1 MFEHPDGAGGEGRVQ
16 ARLESPRRH
25 YAIPAHLP
33 GELAPLDGGSSRR
46 STVMRLGP
54 SGQPAHIRVIRR
66 RSRLTR
72 HRPGASGA
80 HPVRTSTP
88 PRPLG
93 HTVGRPAGVVE
104 SCRGMPHRF
113 LLDSWSFHISVVR
126 TCPHI
131 RSGRRRIAL
140 LVQARARK
148 REAGKVGPGGVHT
161 DEHVRAWS
169 RGVAPSLLPLR
180 LRAGSRAPRSTSAR
194 GTDGILRTV
203 DNGVAGHA
211 TVSS

>member
-54 SGQPAHIRVIRR
+54 SGQPAYIRVIRR

-80 HPVRTSTP
+80 HRVQTRTP
-88 PRPLG
+88 PRPLR
-93 HTVGRPAGVVE
+93 HTAGRPAGVVE

-113 LLDSWSFHISVVR
+113 LLDSWSFHISVVNWKSAYKSSAR
-126 TCPHI
+126 WTPLRRLAPRRCRLALTPGRPPH
-131 RSGRRRIAL
+131 
-140 LVQARARK
+140 
-148 REAGKVGPGGVHT
+148 PGG
-161 DEHVRAWS
+161 
-169 RGVAPSLLPLR
+169 
-180 LRAGSRAPRSTSAR
+180 LRAGPGR
-194 GTDGILRTV
+194 GGTHPQDGS
-203 DNGVAGHA
+203 DAA
-211 TVSS
+211 SSG

>member
-54 SGQPAHIRVIRR
+54 SGQPAYIRVIRR

-80 HPVRTSTP
+80 HRVQTRTP
-88 PRPLG
+88 PRPLR
-93 HTVGRPAGVVE
+93 HTAGRPAGVVE

-113 LLDSWSFHISVVR
+113 LLDSWSFHISVVNWKSVYKSSAR
-126 TCPHI
+126 WTPLRRLAPAPFPAGGYPMPACPYPG
-131 RSGRRRIAL
+131 SAATPRRPPCR
-140 LVQARARK
+140 
-148 REAGKVGPGGVHT
+148 
-161 DEHVRAWS
+161 
-169 RGVAPSLLPLR
+169 RGVARRVPM
-180 LRAGSRAPRSTSAR
+180 RSM
-194 GTDGILRTV
+194 
-203 DNGVAGHA
+203 GVARRSGA
-211 TVSS
+211 STGPWNMAANL